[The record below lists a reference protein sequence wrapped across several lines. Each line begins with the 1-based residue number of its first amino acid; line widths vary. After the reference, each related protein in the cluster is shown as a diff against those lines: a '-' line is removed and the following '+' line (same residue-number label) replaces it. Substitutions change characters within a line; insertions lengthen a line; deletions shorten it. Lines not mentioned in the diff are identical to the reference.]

1 MFCVGHM
8 EKQRIRN
15 PELAEPEP
23 NPEPETGTREIKI
36 VDVFRVSLKIV
47 SLARPSASYVIL

>member
-1 MFCVGHM
+1 M

-15 PELAEPEP
+15 SELAEPEP

-36 VDVFRVSLKIV
+36 VDVYRVSLKIV
-47 SLARPSASYVIL
+47 SLARPSTSCVIL

>member
-1 MFCVGHM
+1 M

-23 NPEPETGTREIKI
+23 NPEPETGTTEIKI
-36 VDVFRVSLKIV
+36 VDVYRVSLKIV
-47 SLARPSASYVIL
+47 SLARPSTSCVIL